1 MSVSI
6 LTVTQWSRRDS
17 LVILNDMIAEQT
29 YPNIAEWIIVEGSST
44 DQEAQQNQQLIQSMT
59 NPICR
64 IRYILLARGQ
74 PLGAL
79 RQAANDAATGDIR
92 VVMDDDDYYPPTRVS
107 HAVSRLQAS
116 KKEIAGCSAMFM
128 YDYGLRS
135 LYQFRS
141 FGPRHS
147 TSSCMAWK
155 RSYDGRYDLTERVSD
170 EFRFTEGFTRPMVQL
185 DPIHTIVQSS
195 HGSNTFAKQG
205 LIDFF
210 LGKTLDL
217 ISADLIPAIPAIP
230 AIPVTYLSRMSAAL
244 YPKEAEK
251 AKTPRSHGIV
261 VERCDVESALS
272 ADATCAGK
280 YQSPVSDRRPV

>member
-6 LTVTQWSRRDS
+6 LTVTQWSRHDS
-17 LVILNDMIAEQT
+17 LAILNDMIAEQT
-29 YPNIAEWIIVEGSST
+29 YPNIAEWIIVEGSPT

-79 RQAANDAATGDIR
+79 RQAANDAAIGDIR

-128 YDYGLRS
+128 YDYGLRA
-135 LYQFRS
+135 LFQFRS

-217 ISADLIPAIPAIP
+217 ISADLIPAIP
-230 AIPVTYLSRMSAAL
+230 VTYLSRMSAAL
-244 YPKEAEK
+244 APKEAEK
-251 AKTPRSHGIV
+251 ASGPRSHGTV
-261 VERCDVESALS
+261 AERCVDESALS